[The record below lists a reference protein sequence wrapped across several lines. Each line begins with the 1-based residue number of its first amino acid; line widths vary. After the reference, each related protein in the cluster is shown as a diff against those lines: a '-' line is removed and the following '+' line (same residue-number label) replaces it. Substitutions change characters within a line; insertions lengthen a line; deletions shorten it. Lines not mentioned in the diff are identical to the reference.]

1 MTAGTDGVRYSA
13 RVEHTVRST
22 DASSRV
28 TTQRS
33 RSMEH
38 AAVLAL
44 ALAIDLAWGEP
55 PPAWHPVV
63 WTGRLIGW
71 LEAHAPR
78 TGAVAQLVYGGW
90 LTGLTVATCWLAGM
104 MAERALRKLPAW
116 LRVPLAA
123 WALKTLLSVR
133 LLDEAAGAV
142 ERALACGDVAAARAR
157 LLALVSRDRSELTA
171 AQCASAAI
179 ESLAE
184 NLTDSCAAPAL
195 AYALF
200 GLPGAAAYRA
210 VNTLD
215 AMIGYRGHYE
225 YLGKAAARLDD
236 LLNLIPARLSA
247 AALVAGAALAGAD
260 WRGAVRVARRDA
272 GRTASPNAG
281 WPMAAMAGALRV
293 CLEKPGHYSLG
304 APSREPDPGDIA
316 RARAIFRPAAALC
329 FLAAMALAWLGRTR

>member
-1 MTAGTDGVRYSA
+1 MQSSA
-13 RVEHTVRST
+13 PAE
-22 DASSRV
+22 
-28 TTQRS
+28 Q
-33 RSMEH
+33 

-63 WTGRLIGW
+63 WVGRLISR

-78 TGAVAQLVYGGW
+78 TGPVAQLVYGVW
-90 LTGLTVATCWLAGM
+90 LTGLTVAACWLAGM
-104 MAERALRKLPAW
+104 LVEQALSRLPAW

-123 WALKTLLSVR
+123 QALKTLLSAR
-133 LLDEAAGAV
+133 MLDEAAAAV
-142 ERALACGDVAAARAR
+142 EHALACGDVAEARAR
-157 LLALVSRDRSELTA
+157 LVALVSRDRSELTP

-184 NLTDSCAAPAL
+184 NLADSCAAPAL

-210 VNTLD
+210 ANTLD
-215 AMIGYRGHYE
+215 AMIGYRGRYE

-247 AALVAGAALAGAD
+247 AALVAGAALAGAG
-260 WRGAVRVARRDA
+260 WRGAVRAAWHDA

-281 WPMAAMAGALRV
+281 WPMAAMAGALGVR
-293 CLEKPGHYSLG
+293 LEKPGHYCLG
-304 APSREPDPGDIA
+304 DPSREPDAHDIA
-316 RARAIFRPAAALC
+316 RARVI
-329 FLAAMALAWLGRTR
+329 